1 MGTYHRHGAIDEE
14 SAAADHYSVELAS
27 AENRRI
33 AGENR

>member
-14 SAAADHYSVELAS
+14 SAAADHYRVEVAR
-27 AENRRI
+27 AETRRT